1 MKYRSVQYGVVFIS
15 VLCILILVITML
27 FYYGVQQKQNQEIS
41 RLSLEQRNMMINN
54 VLNIKRKQFEAIVHV
69 NSAWDDFRER
79 IVTHNMD
86 EDWLYDNIGSMPETS
101 SGVGVAVFDSLGRA
115 FYHNNIE
122 GYEDVDFFKDIKITS
137 LLKNAKKNIFFSY
150 INDTLYEYFCEGV
163 VHSDDVNIRQ
173 EMHVGYLI
181 MLRKVGYD
189 LLREYSEIMGGINI
203 GVVQSEADAKKIVQ
217 NSKGTFSLI
226 VPLNNHFQNPIA
238 YMYFLSP
245 NTVAEQFS
253 TVLPVL
259 YVMAGVVLLT
269 FLFVL
274 IYTRHY
280 IIRPLVSLVR
290 IFDTEDLKTIKNL
303 KKYKTEFG
311 VLAFYIEKFFSQK
324 HKMEQLYSDLEGKQ
338 KELIQQHDVLLQQ
351 KKEIENQIEN
361 ARVLNLQ
368 IIERNKETEKQNVRI
383 SVQNEQLKE
392 MTNTLKENQ
401 SSLESLR
408 HNLEFNSLA
417 LEKANKE
424 MLDSQNYATRLRN
437 VLMVADT
444 PAKHILPEYF
454 VFQMFREKVGGDFV
468 FAKKIDKW
476 IITGVGDCN
485 MSGIPGALLSALDVY
500 LLNEVMDLSKI
511 SELRPDII
519 LNSLNKKILAT
530 MGEEYL
536 TDVNRDGLHI
546 SLFMYNTENYK
557 AYFAASKRTI
567 FVIHKGEL
575 EEYFGDNL
583 SVGKITDD
591 KQFRN
596 VEVNITEGDIVYMYS
611 NGCTDIIGGPFC
623 KKLTVNNFKNQI
635 LKKYSYP
642 MLSQKTDFKHFFED
656 WVADLE
662 QTDDVTLFAYKI
674 M

>member
-15 VLCILILVITML
+15 VLCILVLVITML

-41 RLSLEQRNMMINN
+41 RLSLEERNMMINN
-54 VLNIKRKQFEAIVHV
+54 VLEIKRQQCSATVHE
-69 NSAWDDFRER
+69 NSAWDELREKVLTKDSDSEWY
-79 IVTHNMD
+79 I
-86 EDWLYDNIGSMPETS
+86 DNISSMPES
-101 SGVGVAVFDSLGRA
+101 CSAASVGVFDVEGDSVFVYN
-115 FYHNNIE
+115 FE
-122 GYEDVDFFKDIKITS
+122 GYGEFPLFRDLKISS
-137 LLKNAKKNIFFSY
+137 LLKNAPKNEFFLY
-150 INDTLYEYFCEGV
+150 VNDSLFEYFCEGIV
-163 VHSDDVNIRQ
+163 PSDDINTR
-173 EMHVGYLI
+173 EETPAGYLI
-181 MLRKVGYD
+181 MARHLGCD
-189 LLREYSEIMGGINI
+189 LLEQYSEIMGNI
-203 GVVQSEADAKKIVQ
+203 DIRIVKNETAAEELKNE
-217 NSKGTFSLI
+217 NSNEFFLS
-226 VPLNNHFQNPIA
+226 VPLLNQYQNPVA
-238 YMYFLSP
+238 YMCFLSE
-245 NTVAEQFS
+245 NAVDKQFK
-253 TVLPVL
+253 TLVPVL
-259 YVMAGVVLLT
+259 NLIGAIVLVMFMLVL
-269 FLFVL
+269 VY
-274 IYTRHY
+274 IRHY
-280 IIRPLVSLVR
+280 IIRPLVSLVK
-290 IFDTEDLKTIKNL
+290 IFESDDMKNVKIL
-303 KKYKTEFG
+303 KKHKTEFG
-311 VLAFYIEKFFSQK
+311 VLAFCIEKFFTQK
-324 HKMEQLYSDLEGKQ
+324 QKLEQLFADLERKQ
-338 KELIQQHDVLLQQ
+338 NELVQQHEVLLEQ

-368 IIERNKETEKQNVRI
+368 IMERNKETEKQNVRI

-401 SSLESLR
+401 SSLETLR
-408 HNLEFNSLA
+408 HNLDFNSLA

-476 IITGVGDCN
+476 VITGVGDCN

-500 LLNEVMDLSKI
+500 LLNEVLDLSKVA
-511 SELRPDII
+511 ELRPDII
-519 LNSLNKKILAT
+519 LNSLNKKVLAT
-530 MGEEYL
+530 MGEEYM

-557 AYFAASKRTI
+557 AYFAASKRSV
-567 FVIHKGEL
+567 FVVHKGEL

-596 VEVNITEGDIVYMYS
+596 VEVNVTEGDLVYMYS

-642 MLSQKTDFKHFFED
+642 LLSQKTDFKHFFED

-662 QTDDVTLFAYKI
+662 QTDDVTLFAYRI